1 MIVIDHH
8 IHHSSI
14 YASVYPLYPSSVCW
28 LIINSEHLCHLSQLS
43 IFIPFFLVFVSI
55 SNQTYPILSAFS
67 VAFPHHQLHIS
78 VLEIPWYEPLKD
90 MESCFGIWHVIIYI
104 FICIYIYSYIYIYKC
119 HYTIYISN
127 ILFIYLIIYI
137 YIIYNIYIIYIVT
150 TSFPAFVASFL
161 HVPERNRKGH
171 FPTGE
176 LGLLDGEGFLVA
188 VQ

>member
-1 MIVIDHH
+1 MQPSKHMRRLGSSCQIAGTMNNEFKPPKALVGCIWAGYISIVSWTTILAKWLIDHH

-104 FICIYIYSYIYIYKC
+104 HMYIYIA
-119 HYTIYISN
+119 
-127 ILFIYLIIYI
+127 IYI
-137 YIIYNIYIIYIVT
+137 YIQMSLYYLYI
-150 TSFPAFVASFL
+150 
-161 HVPERNRKGH
+161 
-171 FPTGE
+171 
-176 LGLLDGEGFLVA
+176 
-188 VQ
+188 

>member
-1 MIVIDHH
+1 MQPSKHMRRLGSSCQIAGTMNNEFKPPKALVGCIWAGYISIVSWTTILAKWLIDHH

-104 FICIYIYSYIYIYKC
+104 HMYIYIYSYIYIYIQMSL
-119 HYTIYISN
+119 YYLYI
-127 ILFIYLIIYI
+127 
-137 YIIYNIYIIYIVT
+137 
-150 TSFPAFVASFL
+150 
-161 HVPERNRKGH
+161 
-171 FPTGE
+171 
-176 LGLLDGEGFLVA
+176 
-188 VQ
+188 